1 MLHEKYASAPL
12 TGTLRDAVGLLD
24 PLDATDA

>member
-1 MLHEKYASAPL
+1 VLHEKYASAPL
-12 TGTLRDAVGLLD
+12 TGALRDAVGLLD